1 MQEPASIGLN
11 PREEKDDGD
20 CKPMCGGA
28 ADSTGVAC
36 PGTLAK
42 RGASSGAAGFVVE
55 LINGASEGE
64 GREGGAAPEEGL
76 CGEMEEGERQG
87 EIDMESG
94 IGAP

>member
-55 LINGASEGE
+55 LINGTSEGE
-64 GREGGAAPEEGL
+64 GREGGAAPQEGQ
-76 CGEMEEGERQG
+76 CREMEEGERQG

>member
-1 MQEPASIGLN
+1 MQEPSSIGLN
-11 PREEKDDGD
+11 PCEEKDDGD
-20 CKPMCGGA
+20 CKPMCGGV

-55 LINGASEGE
+55 LINGTSEGE
-64 GREGGAAPEEGL
+64 GREGGAAPQEGL